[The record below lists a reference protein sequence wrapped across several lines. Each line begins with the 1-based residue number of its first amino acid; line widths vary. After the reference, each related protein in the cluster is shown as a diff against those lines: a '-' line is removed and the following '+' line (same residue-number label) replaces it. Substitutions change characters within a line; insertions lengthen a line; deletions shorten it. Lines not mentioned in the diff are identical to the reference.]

1 MSSPVSSPLSSP
13 VLLGRREVTVA
24 GVVGASLLVAG
35 CTPDHGI
42 GRSTL
47 PARSQQNPDED
58 LVTRALRAETVMLD
72 RVRRTGHRFPDL
84 HRQLDDAAHVHQAHV
99 ELLRGTVAGPR
110 VTVTPKA
117 AIPHA
122 NRAAL
127 AALVHAEQTLQ
138 KAHVAS
144 AMRADSG
151 VFARVLAGMA
161 AAAAQQAVAL
171 SSLATNGP
179 GT

>member
-1 MSSPVSSPLSSP
+1 M
-13 VLLGRREVTVA
+13 
-24 GVVGASLLVAG
+24 VGASLLVAG

-58 LVTRALRAETVMLD
+58 LVTGALRAEMIMLD
-72 RVRRTGHRFPDL
+72 RVRRTGHRFPRL
-84 HRQLDDAAHVHQAHV
+84 RRRLDDAVHVHRAHVD
-99 ELLRGTVAGPR
+99 LLEGTVTGPR
-110 VTVTPKA
+110 VTMTSEPAV
-117 AIPHA
+117 PHTTG
-122 NRAAL
+122 AAL
-127 AALVHAEQTLQ
+127 AALVDAEQTLER
-138 KAHVAS
+138 AHRAS

-171 SSLATNGP
+171 SSPATNGP
-179 GT
+179 GA